1 MKLTNKQSLTDLN
14 ARDRVHALLDENTC
28 EELLGPFDG
37 IESPHLPV
45 QGIVPQ
51 SDDGVVIGR
60 GLLQGKRT
68 VMIATEGQFQGGG
81 IGEVA
86 GTKIA
91 GALELAL
98 RDNQNG
104 LPTQVVLVLDTGGVR
119 LQEANYGLLTIAEIH
134 AAIIALREYVPVIG
148 VIPGKIGVF
157 GGMAISA
164 ALCSKLIM
172 TKEGR
177 MCLNGPEVIEQEA
190 GITELDSSDR
200 RFVWKVIGGEQRVKT
215 NLADALSEDDANS
228 FKTKIN
234 ALFTSDPLEEPR
246 SRQIYRFKQIIN
258 QLDPS
263 KRIQPEAFR
272 EIIHSGNSSLQKN
285 SGPVNQSVGS
295 RGEKWFEVF
304 TGKNAA
310 HMEEIPSVLYGSGR
324 VGEQEACFL
333 AVVPNTEAKYRR
345 ATDGEFGLEEGWKL
359 AEYINSIVAE
369 DKNRRKR
376 PIVAI
381 VDTPSQAYGYNEEMA
396 GIHLSCAA
404 AVDAYA
410 TARMEGHPIITLIVG
425 KAISGAFLS
434 HGMQGNRI
442 IALDDD
448 HVQVQVMSKES
459 AARVTLRTVEEVE
472 RAAET
477 VPATG
482 YDIHSFTKLGALDEL
497 VHIDSPEAP
506 DTKDKK
512 LIEQHILSQLT
523 DVQEKGLDI
532 NHRWKTSQAVKE
544 GRVASIKVRKK
555 MEEQWL

>member
-37 IESPHLPV
+37 IESPHLPA

-51 SDDGVVIGR
+51 SDDGVVIGK
-60 GLLQGKRT
+60 GLLEGKRT
-68 VMIATEGQFQGGG
+68 VIIATEGQFQGGG

-86 GTKIA
+86 GAKIA

-104 LPTQVVLVLDTGGVR
+104 LSTQVVLVLDTGGVR

-148 VIPGKIGVF
+148 IIPGKIGVF

-164 ALCSKLIM
+164 GLCSKLIM

-200 RFVWKVIGGEQRVKT
+200 RLVWRVIGGEQRVKT
-215 NLADALSEDDANS
+215 NLADALSEDDIDS
-228 FKTKIN
+228 FKAKIN
-234 ALFTSDPLEEPR
+234 ALFTSDSAEEPR
-246 SRQIYRFKQIIN
+246 SRQIYRYRQIVN
-258 QLDPS
+258 QHDPS
-263 KRIQPEAFR
+263 KRIQPEIFR
-272 EIIHSGNSSLQKN
+272 EITHSNNSSVQKN
-285 SGPVNQSVGS
+285 SGPVNQSAES

-310 HMEEIPSVLYGSGR
+310 HMEEIPSVLYGSGK

-333 AVVPNTEAKYRR
+333 AVVPNAEAKYRR

-359 AEYINSIVAE
+359 AEYINSIVEE
-369 DKNRRKR
+369 DKNSLKR
-376 PIVAI
+376 PIVAV

-472 RAAET
+472 RASET

-482 YDIHSFTKLGALDEL
+482 YDIHSFKKLGALDEL
-497 VHIDSPEAP
+497 VHTESPGTP
-506 DTKDKK
+506 DVKDKE
-512 LIEQHILSQLT
+512 LIEQHILSQLA

-532 NHRWKTSQAVKE
+532 NHRWKTAQAVKE
-544 GRVASIKVRKK
+544 GRIASINVREK
-555 MEEQWL
+555 MEEQWI